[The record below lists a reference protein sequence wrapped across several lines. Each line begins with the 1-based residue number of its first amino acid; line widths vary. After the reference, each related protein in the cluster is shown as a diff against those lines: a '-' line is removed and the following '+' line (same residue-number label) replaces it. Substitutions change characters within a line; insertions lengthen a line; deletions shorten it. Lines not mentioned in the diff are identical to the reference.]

1 MLLGSDRSARRSD
14 LAEEEAA
21 RRDGDAGREHTPVVR
36 SCAVPS
42 NAPDCFCLFLRF
54 ASLLLVPLVSL
65 AEDDDSPPPRPLDG
79 RGELSIAYCLQH
91 DKMRRFPT
99 NSNARPLYYPD
110 TAQMMTHHKLDGF
123 KMLLNYMYRHHRLD
137 STLVLG
143 SLWEKCEVGDDGDGA
158 DGRRADRF
166 HYFSFEFPTLPESI
180 T

>member
-1 MLLGSDRSARRSD
+1 MCRDPTRRSPATARGE
-14 LAEEEAA
+14 LAEEEAAAAAAAA
-21 RRDGDAGREHTPVVR
+21 RRDGDAGREDAPAVCSFADESSTPE
-36 SCAVPS
+36 
-42 NAPDCFCLFLRF
+42 CFRFFLRF

-65 AEDDDSPPPRPLDG
+65 AEEDEDGPPPRPLDG

-143 SLWEKCEVGDDGDGA
+143 SLWEKCEVLA
-158 DGRRADRF
+158 
-166 HYFSFEFPTLPESI
+166 T
-180 T
+180 